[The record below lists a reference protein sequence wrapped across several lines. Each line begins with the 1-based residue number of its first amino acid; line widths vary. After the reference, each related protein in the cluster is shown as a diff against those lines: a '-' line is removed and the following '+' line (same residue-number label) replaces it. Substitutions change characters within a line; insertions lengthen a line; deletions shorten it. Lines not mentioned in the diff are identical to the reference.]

1 MLICVSLLQV
11 VLGLTIKEATVLSQ
25 AAISGGALSGALFSV
40 FRSHPTDSRAPLLDF
55 RMALVLMP
63 VLLLGTSVG
72 KVFSKALCL
81 PAQATLLLRPISPP
95 QATCARR
102 CSIYAWRSCCC
113 LSSGWAPALV
123 ASGSPNIPV
132 SPAMCPD
139 WVTTSARSTDPLILF

>member
-72 KVFSKALCL
+72 KFFSKALCL
-81 PAQATLLLRPISPP
+81 PALATFAETRGIVAAPHQSFTSHLRVALLDSRLALVLLPVLLL
-95 QATCARR
+95 
-102 CSIYAWRSCCC
+102 
-113 LSSGWAPALV
+113 G
-123 ASGSPNIPV
+123 ASVGSFWQP
-132 SPAMCPD
+132 
-139 WVTTSARSTDPLILF
+139 